1 MCVLEHV
8 VGSANRVEGRATWN
22 GHLVRSGPD
31 FTEERLMLFFSKA
44 SLTVLK
50 PILVQEFL
58 SLNFKLDVQKRV
70 FNCNDEKFWV
80 LFHLCL

>member
-8 VGSANRVEGRATWN
+8 VGSTNRVEGRATWN
-22 GHLVRSGPD
+22 SHLVGSGPN
-31 FTEERLMLFFSKA
+31 FAEERLMLFISKT

-50 PILVQEFL
+50 PILVQEIL
-58 SLNFKLDVQKRV
+58 SFNFKLDVQKRV
-70 FNCNDEKFWV
+70 FNCNDEKFGV